1 MTTRSNAA
9 LELAPP
15 DAASTA
21 VAAIEAHDPTK
32 TYKDV
37 RALDGLSFAART
49 GTVFALLGPNGAG
62 ESSAVKLLTLARPDI
77 GLGVGRRPR
86 PHVGAAVRGA
96 S

>member
-9 LELAPP
+9 LALAPP
-15 DAASTA
+15 NAGSIAAAA
-21 VAAIEAHDPTK
+21 VEARDLTRI
-32 TYKDV
+32 YKDV
-37 RALDGLSFAART
+37 RALDGPSFAART
-49 GTVFALLGPNGAG
+49 GTLYALLGPNGAG
-62 ESSAVKLLTLARPDI
+62 KSTAVEILTLSRPDT